1 MTSTG
6 KEKIQHLESLYNQ
19 LQNPELYTCIR
30 ILKSNYDQFGTDTS
44 IDSDILLKN
53 NINHFKTNDARI
65 SETKHLTQCVSAL
78 KTTKNK
84 ELVVEIEKQLEI
96 YNSILNRSR
105 GKTRKRKTQRK
116 YKKVTRKHKK
126 ARKY

>member
-1 MTSTG
+1 MASTG

-53 NINHFKTNDARI
+53 NINYFKTNDARI
-65 SETKHLTQCVSAL
+65 SETKHLNECLGQIDINN
-78 KTTKNK
+78 NK
-84 ELVVEIEKQLEI
+84 ELVDEIQKQLGI
-96 YNSILNRSR
+96 YNSILNQSG

-116 YKKVTRKHKK
+116 YKKVIRKHKK
-126 ARKY
+126 SRKY